1 MARKV
6 WAVNEILASAD
17 VNSYLMD
24 QSVMA
29 FAGTA
34 ARSSAI
40 ATATEGMT
48 TYLSDNNQ
56 LAVATGTATWQGVNY
71 RTVTANTATTY
82 TVSIADANTLIY
94 NTGATAVF
102 TVPDVLQIG
111 QGFEIIS
118 DNATSKL
125 AAGTGVTSWAG
136 AGTAGTAVQFTISEA
151 YNGVQVLKVAA
162 NTYRVIGR
170 ITGA

>member
-6 WAVNEILASAD
+6 WVVNEVLASAD

-24 QSVMA
+24 QSVMT

-56 LAVATGTATWQGVNY
+56 LAVALGASSWQGVNY
-71 RTVTANTATTY
+71 RTMTANTATTY
-82 TVSIADANTLIY
+82 TVSLNDANTLIY
-94 NTGATAVF
+94 NTGSSAVF
-102 TVPDVLQIG
+102 TVPDVLQVG

-118 DNATSKL
+118 DNATSKVV
-125 AAGTGVTSWAG
+125 AGTGVTSWAG
-136 AGTAGTAVQFTISEA
+136 AGSSGTAIQFTIDQA

-162 NTYRVIGR
+162 GTYRVIGK

>member
-1 MARKV
+1 MSRKV
-6 WAVNEILASAD
+6 WVVNEILTAGD

-24 QSVMA
+24 QSVMS

-34 ARSSAI
+34 SRSSAI
-40 ATATEGMT
+40 ATATEGMVT
-48 TYLSDNNQ
+48 FLEDNNQ
-56 LAVATGTATWQGVNY
+56 LGVALGTATWQGVNY
-71 RTVTANTATTY
+71 RTITANTATTY
-82 TVSIADANTLIY
+82 TVSLADANTLIY

-118 DNATSKL
+118 DNATSK
-125 AAGTGVTSWAG
+125 VV
-136 AGTAGTAVQFTISEA
+136 AGTAVQFTIDQA

-162 NTYRVIGR
+162 GTYRVIGKV
-170 ITGA
+170 TG

>member
-6 WAVNEILASAD
+6 WAVNEILTAGD
-17 VNSYLMD
+17 VNGYLMD
-24 QSVMA
+24 QSVMT

-56 LAVATGTATWQGVNY
+56 LAVALGTASWQGVNY
-71 RTVTANTATTY
+71 RTMTANTATAY
-82 TVSIADANTLIY
+82 TISLNDANTLIY
-94 NTGATAVF
+94 NTGATAIF

-118 DNATSKL
+118 DNATSKVV
-125 AAGTGVTSWAG
+125 AGTGVTSWAG
-136 AGTAGTAVQFTISEA
+136 AGTAGTAVGFTIDQA

-162 NTYRVIGR
+162 NTYRVIGK